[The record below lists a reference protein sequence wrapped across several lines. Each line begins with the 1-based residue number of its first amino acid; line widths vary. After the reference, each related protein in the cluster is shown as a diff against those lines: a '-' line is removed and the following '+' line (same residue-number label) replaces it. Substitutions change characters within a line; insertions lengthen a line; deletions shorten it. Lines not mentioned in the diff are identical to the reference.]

1 MPCSECQVSVAG
13 GTVTVSHDAGRVG
26 DEKIRHRIL
35 DLGYRRGSYA
45 RIPEY
50 KRGGRC
56 FEVLSSKG
64 LT

>member
-26 DEKIRHRIL
+26 GEKIHHRIL

-45 RIPEY
+45 RIHEY
-50 KRGGRC
+50 KR
-56 FEVLSSKG
+56 S
-64 LT
+64 